1 MKRIGWLVALI
12 LAGTPVWA
20 APQKITVEQLKELL
34 ASTKQTGKGDADV
47 AAELRN
53 VELTEQLTHGTMN
66 GMAPNVPGQLTTEQ
80 LYVLEI
86 RSAVLAP
93 PAGNVPDKPAPDAA
107 GQKAILDKATDYA
120 SKTFAQL
127 PAVSATK
134 VTRRF
139 QDGSQQGQQ
148 NPVARN
154 NANLAAT
161 ATPIKYTASDEI
173 AVSFKNGVE
182 QDSPSSQKTVW
193 GQNGMIAMM
202 GQEPVLSAVMQEAQE
217 SGKITW
223 VRWEQVFG
231 ETMAV
236 FSFAVDK
243 KKSHYAV
250 NYCCFPQVSQA
261 GQMSMR
267 GTETPGGA
275 GNYQSQDSWK
285 NWKATV
291 PYHGQIFVN
300 PETGVVGRLIIQA
313 DLKGSDPVRVESQRI
328 DYGPEKVGDKTLVVP
343 VQTLIDTVEQPYP
356 DDVQARFIMRHTLF
370 AADYKDYK

>member
-1 MKRIGWLVALI
+1 
-12 LAGTPVWA
+12 
-20 APQKITVEQLKELL
+20 
-34 ASTKQTGKGDADV
+34 
-47 AAELRN
+47 
-53 VELTEQLTHGTMN
+53 
-66 GMAPNVPGQLTTEQ
+66 
-80 LYVLEI
+80 
-86 RSAVLAP
+86 
-93 PAGNVPDKPAPDAA
+93 
-107 GQKAILDKATDYA
+107 
-120 SKTFAQL
+120 
-127 PAVSATK
+127 
-134 VTRRF
+134 
-139 QDGSQQGQQ
+139 
-148 NPVARN
+148 
-154 NANLAAT
+154 
-161 ATPIKYTASDEI
+161 
-173 AVSFKNGVE
+173 
-182 QDSPSSQKTVW
+182 VW

-202 GQEPVLSAVMQEAQE
+202 GQEPVLSTVMQEAQE

>member
-1 MKRIGWLVALI
+1 MLVA
-12 LAGTPVWA
+12 AKQA
-20 APQKITVEQLKELL
+20 QK
-34 ASTKQTGKGDADV
+34 SDADV
-47 AAELRN
+47 AASLEN
-53 VELTEQLTHGTMN
+53 VELTEQLSHSTMN

-80 LYVLEI
+80 LFVLEI
-86 RSAVLAP
+86 RSAVQPP
-93 PAGNVPDKPAPDAA
+93 PAANVPSKPAPDAA
-107 GQKAILDKATDYA
+107 AQKAILDKATDYA
-120 SKTFAQL
+120 TKTFAQL

-134 VTRRF
+134 VLRRF
-139 QDGSQQGQQ
+139 QDGTQQQGQQ
-148 NPVARN
+148 ALGAKN
-154 NANLAAT
+154 NANAASV

-173 AVSFKNGVE
+173 AVSFHNGVE

-193 GQNGMIAMM
+193 GLNGMIAMM
-202 GQEPVLSAVMQEAQE
+202 GQAPVLSTVIEEAQE

-231 ETMAV
+231 ETVAV
-236 FSFAVDK
+236 FSFSVDK
-243 KKSHYAV
+243 KKSHYGV

-275 GNYQSQDSWK
+275 GNYQSQDQWK

-291 PYHGQIFVN
+291 PYHGEIFVN
-300 PETGVVGRLIIQA
+300 PETGVVVRLVTRA
-313 DLKGSDPVRVESQRI
+313 DLKGSDPVRMESQRI
-328 DYGPEKVGDKTLVVP
+328 DYGPAKVGDKTLVLP

-356 DDVQARFIMRHTLF
+356 DDPTARFIMRHTLF